1 MAYSGVAYEHACNI
15 AHTHGGAGRNSEMP
29 HMRDRQTM
37 ARRIRGYVTQT
48 KASTSLSST
57 APGRATSSERKA
69 LAAMGRRGGQKA
81 PQRWKTDRDEEY
93 AQTAM
98 KNLQRANSRRAVKS
112 RVSKRDIANYF
123 ERTFIDTGT
132 WPTSAEAMKEFNV
145 SRPTVARALKEAGI
159 TLLRRRRT
167 SQK

>member
-15 AHTHGGAGRNSEMP
+15 AHTHGGAGRDSEMP
-29 HMRDRQTM
+29 HMRDHQTM
-37 ARRIRGYVTQT
+37 ARRIRGYVTQSKT
-48 KASTSLSST
+48 STSLSSS
-57 APGRATSSERKA
+57 APGRATSGEHKA
-69 LAAMGRRGGQKA
+69 L
-81 PQRWKTDRDEEY
+81 QRQPESPTTLETDRDGEY
-93 AQTAM
+93 AQTAR
-98 KNLQRANSRRAVKS
+98 KNLQRASSRRAVKS
-112 RVSKRDIANYF
+112 RVSKRDIANCF
-123 ERTFIDTGT
+123 ERTFIDSGT

>member
-1 MAYSGVAYEHACNI
+1 MLTNTPATSHTPTAAQDAIAKCHPCATAKPWHDAYTAMSPNPK
-15 AHTHGGAGRNSEMP
+15 T
-29 HMRDRQTM
+29 
-37 ARRIRGYVTQT
+37 
-48 KASTSLSST
+48 STSLSSS

-69 LAAMGRRGGQKA
+69 LATMGRRDGQKA
-81 PQRWKTDRDEEY
+81 PQRWKTDRDGEY
-93 AQTAM
+93 AQTAR